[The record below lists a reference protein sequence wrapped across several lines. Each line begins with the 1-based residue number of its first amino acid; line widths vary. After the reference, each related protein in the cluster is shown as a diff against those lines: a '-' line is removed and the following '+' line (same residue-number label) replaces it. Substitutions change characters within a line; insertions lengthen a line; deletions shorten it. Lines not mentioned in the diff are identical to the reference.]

1 MVRLSLLAVL
11 LAASLTPSTA
21 FKWTGAKATP
31 EAAPL
36 PSIVHRFKPP
46 KPTLAPDAPYDLL
59 NRGAV
64 RRAASSTGLITAY
77 AAPDATCGYFDGRP
91 GE

>member
-21 FKWTGAKATP
+21 FKWTVAKATP
-31 EAAPL
+31 AAAPAQ
-36 PSIVHRFKPP
+36 SIAHRFKPP
-46 KPTLAPDAPYDLL
+46 KPTMAPDAPYDLL
-59 NRGAV
+59 QHRAV
-64 RRAASSTGLITAY
+64 RRAESSSGLITAY